1 MSRLRSL
8 FEYWKHLSLRK
19 YRRQVKVA
27 RSTRL
32 LRRFSV
38 NFYVPARD
46 RVYLRV
52 GENCMLNAAVT
63 FESAEG
69 AVEIGDRVY
78 IGNDTSIISR
88 NRVTIGNDVT
98 MAWGITIYD
107 HNSHSFD
114 WLQRARTV
122 QHFHRTYGT
131 PDCFEKVDWTG
142 VRSAPIIISDRVWI
156 GFGAVILKGVTIGEG
171 AVVGA
176 CSVVSRDVE
185 PYTVVAGNPAVLVRR
200 LDSQQS
206 KKFADATD

>member
-1 MSRLRSL
+1 MPSLRSL

-27 RSTRL
+27 QSTRL

-38 NFYVPARD
+38 SFFVPAQD
-46 RVYLRV
+46 RIYLRV
-52 GENCMLNAAVT
+52 GENCMLNATVI
-63 FESAEG
+63 FESADG
-69 AVEIGDRVY
+69 VVEIGDRAY

-88 NRVTIGNDVT
+88 DRVTIGNDVT

-114 WLQRARTV
+114 WRQRARTV

-131 PDCFEKVDWTG
+131 PDCFENVDWTG

-200 LDSQQS
+200 LDAQQPE
-206 KKFADATD
+206 KFADATD